1 MSLIRNSPNFAYR
14 NITPESLF
22 IQALNSPIG
31 AGFTLARSV
40 LGPFGSVTMKRIF
53 CPRSLRQLFRNI
65 TMALT
70 ELLTTNSKIQ
80 RAIYS
85 SFTMN
90 PEPKAWANSYYLLG
104 GNIMCDIGQVAGF
117 SKTPCIAFRS
127 QGTCAASLLEVY
139 NGDTKSLMSGLSIL
153 KNMNA
158 TAISKREIKSPSGTL
173 SAILKAQAF
182 LNMYMPADRLNVLY
196 SQAQLVKIDIQQSTQ
211 IHVMQYL
218 TVDQQS
224 YKMSIMDIF
233 DPSEVDFELFAW
245 LYMFDWVQGI
255 REVVSFQGDNGT
267 ATLISTL
274 KLTRPLEGLVTYF
287 VSVAQPWY
295 MVILTAGEIVWMVYI
310 LYLSVANLSGMGIDS
325 AAASIGPNFARCTV
339 DQVDFQLVCHSG
351 VLEIGSLSH
360 FYCFIA
366 QVLGCCIIC
375 YLFERW
381 KNPNPRTKASSSS
394 LFLYAAAKYQFFP
407 AKWYHHGIQY
417 IDKASAI
424 LTGIVSLEVHA
435 TLYLFDIKT
444 WRLYTIQIQ
453 REEKGTPE
461 HLIHALPLLE

>member
-31 AGFTLARSV
+31 AGIALARSV
-40 LGPFGSVTMKRIF
+40 LGPFGSVTMKRII

-70 ELLTTNSKIQ
+70 GLLTTNSKIQ
-80 RAIYS
+80 RDFWAIYS

-90 PEPKAWANSYYLLG
+90 PEPKAWGNSYYLLG

-117 SKTPCIAFRS
+117 SKTPCIAFSS

-267 ATLISTL
+267 ATLISTGLTYIEISPNVLEIPINVSYYMRWMLQYITWLMLCVACIVCCYILALKASIEAANMVSFSRVTALVWIGRPLILVRALCAVCLLSTSTL

-287 VSVAQPWY
+287 VSVPQPWY

-310 LYLSVANLSGMGIDS
+310 VNDIF
-325 AAASIGPNFARCTV
+325 SIA
-339 DQVDFQLVCHSG
+339 
-351 VLEIGSLSH
+351 
-360 FYCFIA
+360 
-366 QVLGCCIIC
+366 
-375 YLFERW
+375 
-381 KNPNPRTKASSSS
+381 TKE
-394 LFLYAAAKYQFFP
+394 
-407 AKWYHHGIQY
+407 H
-417 IDKASAI
+417 
-424 LTGIVSLEVHA
+424 
-435 TLYLFDIKT
+435 
-444 WRLYTIQIQ
+444 IQ
-453 REEKGTPE
+453 RYSRNSFISVWLTSAVWGLTAPPPRSVQ
-461 HLIHALPLLE
+461 ISRDAL